1 MFGKMKNR
9 ASTGDTVPTPGN
21 SESSEESGNV
31 AIELLITDGSAQF
44 DEETVVFD
52 QENAFTSDEDEM
64 ELLADEDEGLSD
76 EGEYFDDD
84 GEEKAVDS
92 GFADFLNNVDQPPA

>member
-31 AIELLITDGSAQF
+31 AIEPLITDGSAQF

-52 QENAFTSDEDEM
+52 QENTFTSDEDEM

-76 EGEYFDDD
+76 EGEYL
-84 GEEKAVDS
+84 GNEKAINS

>member
-52 QENAFTSDEDEM
+52 QENTFTSDEDEM

-76 EGEYFDDD
+76 EGEYL
-84 GEEKAVDS
+84 GNEKAINS
-92 GFADFLNNVDQPPA
+92 GFANFLNNVDQPPA